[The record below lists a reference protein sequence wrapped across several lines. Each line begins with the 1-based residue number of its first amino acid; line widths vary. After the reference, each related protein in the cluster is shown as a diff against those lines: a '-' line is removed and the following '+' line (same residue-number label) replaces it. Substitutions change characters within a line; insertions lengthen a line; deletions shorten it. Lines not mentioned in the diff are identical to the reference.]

1 MDDAGDITLA
11 SYEAGANLY
20 AARPYV
26 MGEAMVRY
34 LARIA
39 KLVDGGTILELGSGP
54 GRDAEYLESLGVS
67 VARTDGALAFVEMM
81 RAEGFTAEV
90 LDMRTGQFNGTYDAV
105 VANAVLLH
113 LRRDEFEFVARTSR
127 GVVGAEGIFAF
138 TVKRGDGTSWS
149 KAKLGLPRH
158 FTFGRRTNF
167 VRCSAE
173 AGGKLCQSTP
183 WSVPLPIGCM
193 SLHGRTDN
201 QATAPVTRV
210 R

>member
-1 MDDAGDITLA
+1 MIAVGDAGDITLA

-26 MGEAMVRY
+26 MEEAMARY

-54 GRDAEYLESLGVS
+54 GRDAEYLESFGLS
-67 VARTDGALAFVEMM
+67 VTRTDGALAFVEMM

-90 LDMRTGQFNGTYDAV
+90 LDIRTGQFNGTYDAV

-113 LRRDEFEFVARTSR
+113 LRRDEFEFVARKSR
-127 GVVGAEGIFAF
+127 GVVGAEGMFAF
-138 TVKRGDGTSWS
+138 TVKKGDGTSWS

-158 FTFGRRTNF
+158 FTFWQEGQLRQVLATCGWETLSIDT
-167 VRCSAE
+167 VVGPTAD
-173 AGGKLCQSTP
+173 
-183 WSVPLPIGCM
+183 W
-193 SLHGRTDN
+193 LHVIARAN
-201 QATAPVTRV
+201 
-210 R
+210 

>member
-1 MDDAGDITLA
+1 MGDAGDITLA

-34 LARIA
+34 LAQIA

-113 LRRDEFEFVARTSR
+113 LRRDEFEFVARKSR

-158 FTFGRRTNF
+158 FTFWQEDQLRQVLGRSGWETL
-167 VRCSAE
+167 SIDA
-173 AGGKLCQSTP
+173 

-210 R
+210 S

>member
-1 MDDAGDITLA
+1 MGDAGDITLA

-34 LARIA
+34 LAQIA

-113 LRRDEFEFVARTSR
+113 LRRDEFEFVARKSR

-158 FTFGRRTNF
+158 FTFWQEDQLRQVLGRSGWETLSIDA
-167 VRCSAE
+167 VV
-173 AGGKLCQSTP
+173 GPTVD
-183 WSVPLPIGCM
+183 W
-193 SLHGRTDN
+193 LHVIARAN
-201 QATAPVTRV
+201 
-210 R
+210 

>member
-1 MDDAGDITLA
+1 MAVDDAGDITLA

-113 LRRDEFEFVARTSR
+113 LRRDEFEFVARKSR
-127 GVVGAEGIFAF
+127 GVVGAEGILAF

-158 FTFGRRTNF
+158 FTFWQEDQLRQVLGRSGWETLSIDA
-167 VRCSAE
+167 VVGPTAD
-173 AGGKLCQSTP
+173 
-183 WSVPLPIGCM
+183 W
-193 SLHGRTDN
+193 LHVIARAN
-201 QATAPVTRV
+201 
-210 R
+210 

>member
-1 MDDAGDITLA
+1 MIAVGDAGDITLA

-26 MGEAMVRY
+26 MGEAMAWY

-54 GRDAEYLESLGVS
+54 GRDAEYLESFGVS
-67 VARTDGALAFVEMM
+67 VTRTDGALAFVEMM

-90 LDMRTGQFNGTYDAV
+90 LDIRTGQFNGTYDAV

-113 LRRDEFEFVARTSR
+113 LRRDEFEFVARKSR
-127 GVVGAEGIFAF
+127 GVVGTEGIFAF
-138 TVKRGDGTSWS
+138 TVKKGDGTSWS

-158 FTFGRRTNF
+158 FTFWQEGQLRQVLGT
-167 VRCSAE
+167 CGWETLSID
-173 AGGKLCQSTP
+173 
-183 WSVPLPIGCM
+183 SVVGPTADW
-193 SLHGRTDN
+193 LHVIARAN
-201 QATAPVTRV
+201 
-210 R
+210 